1 MVNKM
6 TKIPLKL
13 YILIVLTFS
22 TGIVFAQTSSQSGGK
37 ELQQSLQQAKEL
49 ESQGDLNG
57 AISIYNKTATAYWV
71 NGKLTEANAIF
82 LDAAAAAERLGNQ
95 NALKVIYTNLGMVN
109 VDLEQYAKAISYFEK
124 SLSIN
129 RIQKNKTETTSTLIN
144 IANAYKEQEKYT
156 KALEYAEQ
164 ANSLALEINN
174 ARLLRN
180 TYSLLAEINETL
192 GNSDKSAEYFSLYTA
207 FSRKIQREE
216 QLKKEA
222 EAKKMVQEAQG
233 QLHAV
238 KTEKELTE
246 KELSEKQ
253 QVLETVKDSLSKVEQ
268 LTQEQK
274 LKIDLLNKENALSEA
289 KLKNQILVRNIFVV
303 IITATLG
310 ILALITHY
318 YLQKKRSNEELARQ
332 KAMIEAKSNELM
344 EALQQIEKQNRNIT
358 SSINYAQRI
367 QQALLPTYDQLV
379 NYIPDSFIMFRP
391 REIVSGDFYWF
402 SAYGGQNVATNK
414 RNRYMITLPNIPD
427 NEFGLLIAAVDCT
440 GHGVPGAFMSMIGLN
455 LLDVL
460 VRSGLTQPNLILNE
474 LHILVRHLL
483 KQEDS
488 DSRDGMDMALL
499 HIKGDV
505 KTIEFSGAK
514 NPLIYIS
521 NNECHIIKGNPISI
535 GGLQK
540 EEKREFTLH
549 SFTID
554 SPTSFYLF
562 SDGFID
568 QFGGPENLKFTSAR
582 FRDMLKRIHQQPMVV
597 QQEQLETALDEW
609 MGSENTQIDDVLVI
623 GLHLTGQPFNLDKLA

>member
-6 TKIPLKL
+6 TKISIKL

-57 AISIYNKTATAYWV
+57 AISIYNKTATVYWV

-95 NALKVIYTNLGMVN
+95 NALMVIYTNLGMVN

-129 RIQKNKTETTSTLIN
+129 RSQKNKTETTSTLIN

-180 TYSLLAEINETL
+180 TYSLLVEINETL

-253 QVLETVKDSLSKVEQ
+253 QVIETVKDSLSKVEQ

-289 KLKNQILVRNIFVV
+289 KLKNQILVRNIFIL

-310 ILALITHY
+310 ILALISHY

-344 EALQQIEKQNRNIT
+344 EALHQIEKQNRNIT
-358 SSINYAQRI
+358 SSINYA
-367 QQALLPTYDQLV
+367 
-379 NYIPDSFIMFRP
+379 
-391 REIVSGDFYWF
+391 
-402 SAYGGQNVATNK
+402 
-414 RNRYMITLPNIPD
+414 
-427 NEFGLLIAAVDCT
+427 
-440 GHGVPGAFMSMIGLN
+440 
-455 LLDVL
+455 
-460 VRSGLTQPNLILNE
+460 
-474 LHILVRHLL
+474 
-483 KQEDS
+483 
-488 DSRDGMDMALL
+488 
-499 HIKGDV
+499 
-505 KTIEFSGAK
+505 
-514 NPLIYIS
+514 
-521 NNECHIIKGNPISI
+521 
-535 GGLQK
+535 
-540 EEKREFTLH
+540 
-549 SFTID
+549 
-554 SPTSFYLF
+554 
-562 SDGFID
+562 
-568 QFGGPENLKFTSAR
+568 
-582 FRDMLKRIHQQPMVV
+582 
-597 QQEQLETALDEW
+597 
-609 MGSENTQIDDVLVI
+609 
-623 GLHLTGQPFNLDKLA
+623 